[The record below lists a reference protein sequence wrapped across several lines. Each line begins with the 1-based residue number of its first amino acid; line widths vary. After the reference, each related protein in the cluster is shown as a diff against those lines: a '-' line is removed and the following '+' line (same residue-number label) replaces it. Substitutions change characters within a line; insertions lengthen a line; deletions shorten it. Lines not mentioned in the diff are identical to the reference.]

1 MSPRPDK
8 LYTEPG
14 IIFLMSAESFA
25 DLIPMARSSSARERI
40 YIDLRGKLQRCELS
54 SNDRLVDVDVAS
66 RFGASRMP
74 AREALLQLVNEGYLV
89 GTTRGFMVPILTP
102 DDVRDSFEV
111 RKLLEPRAAANAA
124 RDMAEEGQEAL
135 RAAAGDARAAADA
148 HDFQKLVLAM
158 IDFRAV
164 WLASVRN
171 ARLAS
176 TLARF
181 ADHVQTV
188 RLATLRDATTQAVA
202 ADGLC
207 ELCSAFFSRDSI
219 SVSDRMATHIAI
231 AEHAYSAM
239 HRSNEAVETM
249 EGARCSS

>member
-1 MSPRPDK
+1 MP
-8 LYTEPG
+8 
-14 IIFLMSAESFA
+14 
-25 DLIPMARSSSARERI
+25 RSSSARERI
-40 YIDLRGKLQRCELS
+40 YIDLRRKLQRCELS
-54 SNDRLVDVDVAS
+54 STDRLVDVDVAS
-66 RFGASRMP
+66 RFGTSRMP

-89 GTTRGFMVPILTP
+89 GTTRGFVVPVLTP

-124 RDMAEEGQEAL
+124 RDMAEDGREAL
-135 RAAAGDARAAADA
+135 YAAAGDARAAAGA
-148 HDFQKLVLAM
+148 GDFEMLVLAM
-158 IDFRAV
+158 IDFRAI

-171 ARLAS
+171 VRLGS

-207 ELCSAFFSRDSI
+207 ELCSAFLSRDSI
-219 SVSDRMATHIAI
+219 LVSDRMTTHIAI
-231 AEHAYSAM
+231 AEHAFSAL
-239 HRSNEAVETM
+239 HLSGEAAVRTEA
-249 EGARCSS
+249 ARCRN